1 MFGVVLYCL
10 LAGQIAAFGKINIT
24 CFASGLVLTI
34 DGNGRDNLLLNYF

>member
-34 DGNGRDNLLLNYF
+34 EETIYSLTISEL